1 VRRRLRRARAQVS
14 TLVLMAA
21 LAAFGLG
28 VGGYLVVHERIVWP
42 SWLPVLG
49 QHTIT
54 LNAEVSAV
62 SGVLPGQGQAVTV
75 SGVTVGQISGLR
87 LRRGLPVVSMEIQP
101 QYANRIY
108 SNATVL
114 LRPKTGLND
123 MVAELDPGSPRGG
136 HRLAS
141 GATLAAASTLPTVN
155 FDEILAQLDA
165 DTRGELVQL
174 VDNGGQAVAGQGG
187 KQLGNVLR
195 DFDPLSRDVEQASHL
210 VALRSVEL
218 RRLMGNLAQVATEL
232 GDNESALTRW
242 VVGNEG
248 VWRSFAR
255 QDQNLRGTLA
265 LLPPALQST
274 NSALAKAT
282 KLGQAMQSAFGQLD
296 QSARG
301 FGTTAVDLRSF
312 FKGTTPVIRDDL
324 RPFSVKAQPTAR
336 LLAPAT
342 HRLARATPGLG
353 TLAKELNNIVNELA
367 YKPPHGQ
374 SYLFY
379 VPWDNHN
386 SNSVL
391 SSQDG
396 VGPARRSLLYFTCG
410 TLSLLNNFLN
420 NPNQNPTLTTLIE
433 LLGTANY
440 QQNCN
445 GSLPK

>member
-1 VRRRLRRARAQVS
+1 VSRRLRRARAQLS
-14 TLVLMAA
+14 TLVLMALVA
-21 LAAFGLG
+21 TSGLA
-28 VGGYLVVHERIVWP
+28 VGAYLVVHERIVWP

-49 QHTIT
+49 QTHFV
-54 LNAEVSAV
+54 LKAEVTAV

-75 SGVTVGQISGLR
+75 SGVTVGQITSVELR
-87 LRRGLPVVSMEIQP
+87 QGVPVVSMEIDP
-101 QYANRIY
+101 KYADRIY

-123 MVAELDPGSPRGG
+123 MVAELDPGSANGA
-136 HRLAS
+136 HRLQS
-141 GATLAAASTLPTVN
+141 GATLPAAGTLPTVG

-165 DTRGELVQL
+165 DTRGMLIQL
-174 VDNGGQAVAGQGG
+174 VDNAGQAVSGRGG
-187 KQLGNVLR
+187 AELGNVLR
-195 DFDPLSRDVEQASHL
+195 DFDPLSRDIETASHL

-218 RRLMGNLAQVATEL
+218 RRLMGNLAQIATEL
-232 GDNESALTRW
+232 GNNESALTQW

-248 VWRSFAR
+248 VWRAFAR
-255 QDQNLRGTLA
+255 QDQNLRQTIA
-265 LLPPALQST
+265 LLPPALR
-274 NSALAKAT
+274 SANTAFAKAT
-282 KLGQAMQSAFGQLD
+282 GLGRAMASAFGQLD

-301 FGTTAVDLRSF
+301 FGTTARDLRTF
-312 FKGTTPVIRDDL
+312 FNGTTPVIRTEL
-324 RPFSVKAQPTAR
+324 RPFSVAAQPTAR

-342 HRLARATPGLG
+342 HRFAAATPGLG

-396 VGPARRSLLYFTCG
+396 TGPVRRSLLLFTCG
-410 TLSLLNNFLN
+410 TLHFLQTLVANNN
-420 NPNQNPTLTTLIE
+420 NPTLSTLIQ
-433 LLGTANY
+433 LLTTADY
-440 QQNCN
+440 SQNCN
-445 GSLPK
+445 GDLPK